1 MAREPRSW
9 LAEVPPTTE
18 VAETFQVAEML
29 SDSSDNEESYKLTIN
44 DHYAKAY
51 QQRKE
56 REELQKREFWSLET
70 RARCILHIT
79 DADVACVVKDKYGSD
94 FDEEEEG
101 SDESTDSE
109 SAESEDEDGQ
119 ELTPAVDA
127 AILRTLAMIKRK
139 DPSIYVPGKDV
150 YIGACYAS
158 SIKQLNI

>member
-1 MAREPRSW
+1 MSFGVWR
-9 LAEVPPTTE
+9 
-18 VAETFQVAEML
+18 
-29 SDSSDNEESYKLTIN
+29 
-44 DHYAKAY
+44 
-51 QQRKE
+51 
-56 REELQKREFWSLET
+56 
-70 RARCILHIT
+70 RARVVYSHIT

-94 FDEEEEG
+94 FDGAEEG